1 MGIMKLLVNAFLLS
15 ITLFVS
21 ISLGNFLLMWLYIGL
36 KMSKTMENGLN
47 LMGKS
52 MVAMDNIAIPIGII

>member
-1 MGIMKLLVNAFLLS
+1 MGIMKLLVNTFLLS
-15 ITLFVS
+15 IILFVS
-21 ISLGNFLLMWLYIGL
+21 ISLGNSLLMWLYIGL
-36 KMSKTMENGLN
+36 QMSKTMENGLS

>member
-1 MGIMKLLVNAFLLS
+1 MSIMKLLVNAFLLS
-15 ITLFVS
+15 IILFVS

-36 KMSKTMENGLN
+36 QMSSTMENGLN

-52 MVAMDNIAIPIGII
+52 IAAMDNIAIPIGII